1 VTVYEDPN
9 REAVGLAPIW
19 TGADDVTE
27 PKDEADSPSKD
38 DSDGESEYDPAEHTV
53 AEVEEYVDANP
64 DQAQAVL
71 DAEVA
76 GKNRSTLVDWLT
88 GGST

>member
-1 VTVYEDPN
+1 MTIYDDPN

-19 TGADDVTE
+19 TGA
-27 PKDEADSPSKD
+27 
-38 DSDGESEYDPAEHTV
+38 GEGGGVEGQGGAYDPADHTV
-53 AEVEEYVDANP
+53 AEVEEYVNANP

-71 DAEVA
+71 DAEIA

-88 GGST
+88 GGS